1 MVNYSYDRP
10 EIEQNHEAF
19 ASSQLITVSPAIHE
33 LLRTLGDDATAG
45 VRVSRRAFRL
55 GRMIRRS

>member
-19 ASSQLITVSPAIHE
+19 ASSQLITVSPAIHD
-33 LLRTLGDDATAG
+33 LLRTIGGDATAG
-45 VRVSRRAFRL
+45 VRASRRAFRL
-55 GRMIRRS
+55 GRMIRRQ